1 MINSKPDKV
10 LILSPLPQPRLP
22 PFPIPALPNL
32 IQKLEFAFEQEK
44 LLGSFY
50 KRVLKKFNRR
60 QRVG

>member
-10 LILSPLPQPRLP
+10 LILSPPP

-50 KRVLKKFNRR
+50 KRVLKKFNGG
-60 QRVG
+60 QRVS